1 MNVEHYVTESGYD
14 PFQDWFNNLRNRQA
28 KAKIL
33 QRIVRASLGNFGD
46 HKFCRDGVS
55 EMRINI
61 GPGYRIY
68 YFQHGIT
75 MVVLLCG
82 GNKSTQD
89 DDISEA
95 VSYRDDYLSR
105 ITKE

>member
-14 PFQDWFNNLRNRQA
+14 PFQDWFNNLRNKHA

-33 QRIVRASLGNFGD
+33 QRIIRASVGNFGD
-46 HKFCRDGVS
+46 HKFCRSGVS
-55 EMRINI
+55 EMRLDI

-68 YFQHGIT
+68 YFKYEMTI
-75 MVVLLCG
+75 VILLCG
-82 GNKSTQD
+82 GKKDTQNN
-89 DDISEA
+89 DISKA
-95 VSYRDDYLSR
+95 ISYRDDYLSR